1 MEKYEITRET
11 KVIDG
16 VELHRIKALKSFG
29 NVKKGDL
36 GGWIE
41 SEKTI
46 AHNTVMYRRQGDTSK
61 SFGVAN
67 NSHGYEFPYTDYLFA
82 DGTPFGGLYKYL

>member
-16 VELHRIKALKSFG
+16 VELHRIKAFKSFG

-41 SEKTI
+41 
-46 AHNTVMYRRQGDTSK
+46 R
-61 SFGVAN
+61 
-67 NSHGYEFPYTDYLFA
+67 
-82 DGTPFGGLYKYL
+82 